1 MIRFDEYRRHDAVG
15 LAGLVASG
23 ELQASELLDTAIGRA
38 DEVNGKLNAIVT
50 PMHALARERA
60 HGPRHGPLA
69 GVPFLLK
76 DLRQD
81 YEGVVTTNGCKALK
95 TAARKA
101 AAHSSITA
109 RWLDAGLVVLGKTNT
124 SEFGAKGT
132 TEPEAWGPTRNP
144 WDLSLSAGG
153 SSGGACAAV
162 SAGIVPVA
170 GASDAGGSI
179 RIPASYCG
187 LFGLKPGR
195 GRTPMGPAVSEI
207 MHGAAAQHVVSRSVR
222 DSAACLDATNGHE
235 PNALF
240 RIAAPE
246 RPYRDEV
253 DRDCEPLR
261 IGLSHR
267 SPVAAS
273 VDEEAVRAVEQAGNL
288 LQALGHH
295 VEWAEPQIDGAQMGR
310 DFTNI
315 WFAYCASMVRQ
326 IQREFA
332 ADDTGFEPDTLIMA
346 AFGRAMPATDYVE
359 SYMRLNDYA
368 RALGEFHRRYDV
380 LVTPTVAMH
389 APRVGELATPRSQQR
404 LLNAIDA
411 LGLTRA
417 VLHSAIV
424 RRVVLKNL
432 ARVPY
437 TQLANLTGV
446 PSMSVPLHWTD
457 DHLPWGVQFVGAHGS
472 EGMLFRLAAQL
483 ERAKPWFDRVPAI

>member
-1 MIRFDEYRRHDAVG
+1 MISFDEYRGHDAVG
-15 LAGLVASG
+15 LARLVASG
-23 ELQASELLDTAIGRA
+23 ELQASELLDAAISRA

-60 HGPRHGPLA
+60 QGKRHGPLA

-81 YEGVVTTNGCKALK
+81 YAGVVTTNGCKALK
-95 TAARKA
+95 AGGRKA
-101 AAHSSITA
+101 QAHSSITA
-109 RWLDAGLVVLGKTNT
+109 RWLDAGLVVMGKTNT

-132 TEPEAWGPTRNP
+132 TEPDAWGPTRNP
-144 WDLSLSAGG
+144 WDTTLSAGG

-195 GRTPMGPAVSEI
+195 GRTPMGPAVAEI

-222 DSAACLDATNGHE
+222 DSAACLDATHGHE
-235 PNALF
+235 PNSPF

-246 RPYRDEV
+246 RPYRDEIE
-253 DRDCEPLR
+253 RDCEPLR
-261 IGLSHR
+261 IALSHR
-267 SPVAAS
+267 SS
-273 VDEEAVRAVEQAGNL
+273 VTSFVDAEAVRAVEQAGEL
-288 LQALGHH
+288 LQTLGHH
-295 VEWAEPQIDGAQMGR
+295 VEWAEPHIDGAQMGR

-326 IQREFA
+326 IKRELG

-359 SYMRLNDYA
+359 SYMRLNEYS
-368 RALGEFHRRYDV
+368 RALGEFHQRYDV
-380 LVTPTVAMH
+380 LITPTVAMQ
-389 APRVGELATPRSQQR
+389 APRIGELATPRSQQR
-404 LLNAIDA
+404 LLKALDM

-446 PSMSVPLHWTD
+446 PSMSVPLHWGD
-457 DHLPWGVQFVGAHGS
+457 DQLPWGVQFVASHGT

-483 ERAKPWFDRVPAI
+483 ERAKPWFDRVPVL